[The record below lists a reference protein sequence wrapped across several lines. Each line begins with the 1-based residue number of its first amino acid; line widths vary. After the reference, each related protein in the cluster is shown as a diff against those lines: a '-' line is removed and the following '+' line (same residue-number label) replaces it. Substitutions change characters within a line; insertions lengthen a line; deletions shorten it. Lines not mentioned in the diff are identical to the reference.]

1 MKRGRGRPRL
11 NPISISS
18 SSPNH
23 SKIIESSK
31 KKRGRPRLDNS
42 AYVLSTV
49 KRKRGRPPKNLL
61 YRLLELA
68 SSKKRGRPQKHLIAG
83 VGKGKKAK
91 NAYGVVDE
99 NNMEKTNNGSEGAM
113 VSSVK
118 RRGRPPKQAV
128 LLRHGNGLAGKT
140 EVKLL
145 ETSKNEEIQKEKAK
159 HSSDKTISIRS
170 LHSPMSC
177 QEDVMMKDVKRFPFM
192 DSVVKVFCI
201 HTEPNFSLPW
211 QMRRQV
217 SSNSSGFIISG
228 RRVLTNA
235 HSVQHHT
242 QVKVKK
248 RGSDTKYL
256 ATVLAVGTE
265 CDIGMCF

>member
-1 MKRGRGRPRL
+1 
-11 NPISISS
+11 
-18 SSPNH
+18 
-23 SKIIESSK
+23 
-31 KKRGRPRLDNS
+31 
-42 AYVLSTV
+42 V
-49 KRKRGRPPKNLL
+49 
-61 YRLLELA
+61 
-68 SSKKRGRPQKHLIAG
+68 
-83 VGKGKKAK
+83 KGKTIRKIDDGDSDDDYVGTMNK
-91 NAYGVVDE
+91 NH
-99 NNMEKTNNGSEGAM
+99 GSKGEI

-118 RRGRPPKQAV
+118 RRGRPPKQV
-128 LLRHGNGLAGKT
+128 TLFRDGSGLSGRTDEKSV
-140 EVKLL
+140 EYIK
-145 ETSKNEEIQKEKAK
+145 QEKAK
-159 HSSDKTISIRS
+159 KDKLNYSSDKIVPLRS
-170 LHSPMSC
+170 SGEVIHGKIALHSLKAYP
-177 QEDVMMKDVKRFPFM
+177 EDIVMKDVVKRFPFM

-256 ATVLAVGTE
+256 ASVLAVGTE
-265 CDIGMCF
+265 CDIGIFSDYFSMVSYS